1 MNVDICARS
10 GPCAFPTG
18 RPFQFDGIFSEL
30 VLGKWIVSFIV
41 SRDSDSAIFS
51 RFNRISSL
59 TANRFYII
67 CLHVLLDSIE
77 IFFKRFIQQ
86 RRRSVFTFQFLLI
99 IILFVINF
107 IKRLLRG
114 TSIARETFKFED
126 RNMKKNKSEKLSAT
140 VI

>member
-1 MNVDICARS
+1 MDICARS

-114 TSIARETFKFED
+114 TSIARETFEFED
-126 RNMKKNKSEKLSAT
+126 RNMKKNKSEKLSASK
-140 VI
+140 

>member
-114 TSIARETFKFED
+114 TSIARETFEFED

>member
-99 IILFVINF
+99 IILFLINF

-114 TSIARETFKFED
+114 TSIARETFEFED

>member
-114 TSIARETFKFED
+114 TSIARETFEFEN

>member
-126 RNMKKNKSEKLSAT
+126 RNMKKNKSEKLSASK
-140 VI
+140 